1 MCAVSTNFY
10 RNIRL
15 VNVSFVFSRRLWLLA
30 TASSWYKMFNDLQF
44 QTQHQTKCQIGYKEN
59 DEALQKFTNSR
70 KKIPVCKYEL
80 ALNRCRHGIQNLFRE
95 LSCHRSSAFAWEV
108 LNHFH
113 WSHLPEWTHTDTRWA
128 NVPMMSMG
136 ANMRVREKKTTITSQ
151 FEMRSAIPCRMRTC
165 KCGKWTNV
173 SSTQHTHTHTPAQ
186 LECIQRHFTHEHCR
200 EKSAIS
206 DHTPHVFIEYVHAL
220 KWSQHF
226 GRNVRIAIPCT

>member
-30 TASSWYKMFNDLQF
+30 TASSWYKIFNDLQF

-80 ALNRCRHGIQNLFRE
+80 ALNRCRHGIQNPFRE

-128 NVPMMSMG
+128 NVPIMSMG
-136 ANMRVREKKTTITSQ
+136 ANMRVREKKKPQSRANSRCARQ
-151 FEMRSAIPCRMRTC
+151 FRVVCERV
-165 KCGKWTNV
+165 NV
-173 SSTQHTHTHTPAQ
+173 VNEQMYHRHNTHTHIT
-186 LECIQRHFTHEHCR
+186 
-200 EKSAIS
+200 SS
-206 DHTPHVFIEYVHAL
+206 
-220 KWSQHF
+220 
-226 GRNVRIAIPCT
+226 VRVYTKTFHPRTL